1 MRHADIWEPSAVVEA
16 RNDDVLDW
24 MCSSEDKK
32 GKQLLEVILGVESR
46 GLGHFTFQSINYAKA
61 YRYILCS

>member
-1 MRHADIWEPSAVVEA
+1 MVEA
-16 RNDDVLDW
+16 RNDDSLDW